1 MYDEFPPRVKP
12 LWWEGIA
19 GSGYA
24 FVAVLAPGL
33 VYRSARED
41 GAPAW
46 LWVLFAGITV
56 AFFIGGVIF
65 VRWAGRRRRAVRGR
79 EEPDA
84 APPSR

>member
-19 GSGYA
+19 GGGYA
-24 FVAVLAPGL
+24 FVAVLAAGL

-46 LWVLFAGITV
+46 LWVLFAGITA
-56 AFFIGGVIF
+56 AFFVGGVIF
-65 VRWAGRRRRAVRGR
+65 VRSAGRRRRAVRGR
-79 EEPDA
+79 EEADA
-84 APPSR
+84 ARPSR